1 METALGI
8 AVTMIAVYALLVAAM
23 YLFQRAVMYFPNRA
37 SPRLNFAGLDDMEEV
52 RLDTADGLSLLSW
65 YKPAATATATGGGA
79 TLVYFHGNA
88 GNIGDRGT
96 KVRPLLDAGHGVL
109 LVGYR
114 GYGGN
119 PGRPHE
125 AGFYQD
131 GRAALAFLAG
141 RGVADERI
149 VLYGE
154 SLGGGVAVQMASERR
169 LGAVVLEAPFTS
181 AGDVGAAAYPILPVR
196 LLIKDRF
203 ASVDKIA
210 AIGAPLLIVH
220 GEADRTVPTRLGR
233 ALLEAAQEPKQGV
246 FLPGAD
252 HNDVFEH
259 GGAAVVLDFLE
270 RTFRD

>member
-1 METALGI
+1 METALRV
-8 AVTMIAVYALLVAAM
+8 AVGMIAIYALLVAAM
-23 YLFQRAVMYFPNRA
+23 YLFQRAVMYFPDRT
-37 SPRLNFAGLDDMEEV
+37 SPRLDFAGLDDMDEV

-65 YKPAATATATGGGA
+65 YKPATPPRGA

-88 GNIGDRGT
+88 GNIGDRGY

-131 GRAALAFLAG
+131 GRAALSFLAEE
-141 RGVADERI
+141 GVADERI
-149 VLYGE
+149 VVYGE
-154 SLGGGVAVQMASERR
+154 SLGGGVAVQLATERG

-196 LLIKDRF
+196 RLIKDRF

-220 GEADRTVPTRLGR
+220 GEADRTVPTRHGR
-233 ALLEAAQEPKQGV
+233 ALLEAAEEPKQGV
-246 FLPGAD
+246 FLPGAG
-252 HNDVFEH
+252 HNDVFER
-259 GGAAVVLDFLE
+259 GGAVVVLDFLE
-270 RTFRD
+270 RTFGT